1 MKNKLTSLLFS
12 TLVGLLSFSC
22 TDLEEKPI
30 GVLAPEGLFKT
41 VTDVQ
46 TAINGA
52 YGHIA
57 SEPLYGRN
65 FVLAL
70 MLKSDMADIGDRTT
84 AAARQQVN
92 DFNMD
97 ASNGLV
103 ASFWPRWY
111 IVISSVNAAIR
122 GGESL
127 GLPEDQINPTLAEA
141 RFVRAFSYFHLVQN
155 FGAIPYIDA
164 FVTDPESVK
173 SISKTPEE
181 EVYALIIADLEFAKQ
196 WLPDQ
201 QPADVRTR
209 PTKGS
214 AATCL
219 ASVYLTQGNYQ
230 KAYTEAKWVIDN
242 KDKFGYRLEADFQDL
257 YVATKADQIKE
268 TIFAVD
274 FIGQKVGP
282 DATNDDLMGAITGIR
297 GTDQNGW
304 SVAVPTMKVYTS
316 WDSRDYRKKVSFED
330 SMKIGGVVKP
340 YTAFPTSARPHIAK
354 FARYPGNANSEG
366 RYSDH
371 NYFCFRYAEV
381 LLIAAE
387 ALAEVNG
394 GPNEEAIGY
403 INQIRARA
411 RNWAGKQTAF
421 PANVTAGLSKE
432 AFIDLVLEERR
443 LELAFEFKRW
453 YDIKRRKLG
462 DVVFK
467 GANSLEPHANFTA
480 SRDYL
485 MPFLSTEMTIN
496 PALTQNPGY

>member
-1 MKNKLTSLLFS
+1 MKTSTHTYLLAVLIGA
-12 TLVGLLSFSC
+12 LVSC
-22 TDLEEKPI
+22 TDLEEKPL

-41 VTDVQ
+41 TKDVQ

-52 YGHIA
+52 YGLIA

-65 FVLAL
+65 FVTAL
-70 MLKSDMADIGDRTT
+70 MLRDDMADIGDRTT
-84 AAARQQVN
+84 AAARQQTN

-111 IVISSVNAAIR
+111 KVISTTNAAIK
-122 GGESL
+122 GAE
-127 GLPEDQINPTLAEA
+127 GLNLAPEQINPTIGEA
-141 RFVRAFSYFHLVQN
+141 RFVRAFSYVHLVQT

-173 SISKTPEE
+173 GINKMAEND
-181 EVYALIIADLEFAKQ
+181 VYTRIITDLEFAKQ
-196 WLPDQ
+196 WLPNQ

-219 ASVYLTQGNYQ
+219 ATVYLMRGDYQ
-230 KAYTEAKWVIDN
+230 KAYSEAKWVIDN

-257 YVATKADQIKE
+257 FIAIKADQLKE

-274 FIGQKVGP
+274 FVGQKVGP
-282 DATNDDLMGAITGIR
+282 ESTNDDLMGAMTGIR

-304 SVAVPTMKVYTS
+304 SVAVPTLKVYQS
-316 WDSRDYRKKVSFED
+316 WDARDYRKKVSLED
-330 SMKIGGVVKP
+330 SMRVGGVVKP
-340 YTAFPTSARPHIAK
+340 YTAFPTAARPHIAK

-371 NYFCFRYAEV
+371 NYVCFRYAEV
-381 LLIAAE
+381 LLTAAE
-387 ALAEVNG
+387 ALAEVNN
-394 GPNEEAIGY
+394 GPNAEAIGY
-403 INQIRARA
+403 INQIRSRA
-411 RNWAGKQTAF
+411 RNWAGRQTSF
-421 PANVTAGLSKE
+421 PADVTLGMSKE
-432 AFIDLVLEERR
+432 AFINLVLEERR

-462 DVVFK
+462 DAVFK
-467 GANSLEPHANFTA
+467 GVNSLEPHLNFDA

-485 MPFLSTEMTIN
+485 FPFPSTEMAIN
-496 PALTQNPGY
+496 PNITQNPGY

>member
-1 MKNKLTSLLFS
+1 MKTIRNKFLLAA
-12 TLVGLLSFSC
+12 LVGSLASC
-22 TDLEEKPI
+22 IDLEEKPQ
-30 GVLAPEGLFKT
+30 GVLAPEGLFKST
-41 VTDVQ
+41 KDVQ

-52 YGHIA
+52 YGLIA

-65 FVLAL
+65 FVTAL
-70 MLKSDMADIGDRTT
+70 MLRDDMADIGDRTT
-84 AAARQQVN
+84 AAARQQTN

-111 IVISSVNAAIR
+111 KVISTVNSAIK
-122 GGESL
+122 GAEDL
-127 GLPEDQINPTLAEA
+127 KLAPEQANPTIAEA
-141 RFVRAFSYFHLVQN
+141 RFVRAFSYFHLVQS
-155 FGAIPYIDA
+155 FGAIPYIET
-164 FVTDPESVK
+164 FVSDPESVK
-173 SISKTPEE
+173 TIGKSSEE
-181 EVYALIIADLEFAKQ
+181 EVYAKLIADLEFAKQ

-219 ASVYLTQGNYQ
+219 ASVYLTRGDYQ
-230 KAYTEAKWVIDN
+230 KAYTESKWVIDN
-242 KDKFGYRLEADFQDL
+242 KDKFAYRLESDFQDL
-257 YVATKADQIKE
+257 FIATKADQIKE

-282 DATNDDLMGAITGIR
+282 ESTNDDLMGAMTGIR

-304 SVAVPTMKVYTS
+304 SVAVPTLKVYQT
-316 WDSRDYRKKVSFED
+316 WDARDYRKRVSFED
-330 SMKIGGVVKP
+330 SMRIGGVLRP
-340 YTAFPTSARPHIAK
+340 YTAFPTAARPHIAK

-381 LLIAAE
+381 LLTAAE

-394 GPNEEAIGY
+394 APNAEAIGY
-403 INQIRARA
+403 INQVRARA
-411 RNWAGKQTAF
+411 RNWAGRQTTF
-421 PANVTAGLSKE
+421 PADVALGMTKD
-432 AFIDLVLEERR
+432 AFINLVLEERR

-467 GANSLEPHANFTA
+467 GANSLEPHTNFDA

-485 MPFLSTEMTIN
+485 MPHLSTEMAIN
-496 PALTQNPGY
+496 PNLTQNPGY